1 MLIDDDAFV
10 RGRRRWRHRLA
21 KQPGETPALK
31 MIIYQTPEGAGYNP
45 LFPLSAVLRS
55 RGCVF
60 ALSPANSSFNRQLA
74 RINIIVSVA
83 LVAFL
88 SLSMATDQAL
98 SSTGMLFPI
107 IVVLAW
113 RSWSMLARRKEKIT
127 VNDRNYSKTF
137 MIGLFTLEW
146 SLVYFSISLFLLY
159 VRAAGLPVLLD
170 HSLAVLAGLSAA
182 MIFLP
187 FAQGSRYL
195 LTKSRRS

>member
-1 MLIDDDAFV
+1 
-10 RGRRRWRHRLA
+10 
-21 KQPGETPALK
+21 
-31 MIIYQTPEGAGYNP
+31 
-45 LFPLSAVLRS
+45 
-55 RGCVF
+55 
-60 ALSPANSSFNRQLA
+60 
-74 RINIIVSVA
+74 
-83 LVAFL
+83 
-88 SLSMATDQAL
+88 MATDQAL
-98 SSTGMLFPI
+98 SATGMLFPI